1 MAFEARVGTDHHTAM
16 RVRDLEKVL
25 TFYQEVVGLKEL
37 RRQGDPARPT
47 GVFLPAIQLIRA
59 ESQDVAEKGV
69 LDHIGLIVQNLD
81 EIVANLKKNGVD
93 LERPVNE
100 VRRPDG
106 SVGARTAFFRDV
118 EGNRIE
124 LVERA
129 G

>member
-1 MAFEARVGTDHHTAM
+1 
-16 RVRDLEKVL
+16 
-25 TFYQEVVGLKEL
+25 LKEL

-81 EIVANLKKNGVD
+81 EIVANLKKNGVE

-106 SVGARTAFFRDV
+106 SVGARTAFFRDI